1 MGAPWGWYQKILPI
15 KNRLRERLCVL
26 REDGLFKDLE
36 NQKPR
41 ADEKTGNPE
50 TKDGEKHSEIEIESQ
65 QLETF
70 NNLSLKEVAKRQI
83 ALETFLKEFVLEIDY
98 VLEIDSHRQTK
109 NKRQLHDDE

>member
-1 MGAPWGWYQKILPI
+1 MGAPWGWCQKILPI

-50 TKDGEKHSEIEIESQ
+50 TKDGEKHSEIDTQ
-65 QLETF
+65 KLKAF
-70 NNLSLKEVAKRQI
+70 NGLSLEEVAKRQI

-98 VLEIDSHRQTK
+98 VLEIDSHRQAKSKAATS
-109 NKRQLHDDE
+109 